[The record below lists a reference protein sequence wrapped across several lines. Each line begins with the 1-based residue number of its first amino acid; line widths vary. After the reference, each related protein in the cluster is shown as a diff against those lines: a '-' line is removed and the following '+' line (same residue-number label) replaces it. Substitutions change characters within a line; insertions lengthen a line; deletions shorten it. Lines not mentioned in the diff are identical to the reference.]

1 MLHFRK
7 PLFRVAVVASA
18 FVLLAVAVGCSK
30 RTEST
35 PPITPPAAMGQSAP
49 AGPAKPASKLGDLS
63 AFRVIATDVANIV
76 DKGDLAAAKARIKD
90 LEVTWDAAEAGLK
103 PRAAEDWHT
112 LDKAID
118 PALKALRA
126 EPANLAD
133 SKKALT
139 DLLGTFDLL
148 QNKKQF

>member
-1 MLHFRK
+1 MLHFQK
-7 PLFRVAVVASA
+7 PLLHVAVVTSA
-18 FVLLAVAVGCSK
+18 FVLLAIAAGCSK
-30 RTEST
+30 RTDAT
-35 PPITPPAAMGQSAP
+35 PPMTPPAAIGQSTPLGQVKA
-49 AGPAKPASKLGDLS
+49 ASKLGDLS
-63 AFRVIATDVANIV
+63 AFRAIATDVASIV
-76 DKGDLAAAKARIKD
+76 DRGDLAAAKTRIKD
-90 LEVTWDAAEAGLK
+90 LEVTWDAAEGGLK
-103 PRAAEDWHT
+103 SRAADDWHT

-148 QNKKQF
+148 QIKK